1 MNLKPF
7 IISILK
13 PLGFPVSG
21 LNYNGSAETY
31 ITFFEYNQN
40 GALHADDQELKT
52 SYFFQV
58 DVWSSGDYTELVENV
73 RQAMLNAGFT
83 RTFETEV
90 YENETETFH
99 KVFRFQF
106 VQ

>member
-13 PLGFPVSG
+13 PLGVPVSG
-21 LNYNGSAETY
+21 HDYKGSDETY
-31 ITFFEYNQN
+31 ITLFEYNQN
-40 GALHADDQELKT
+40 GALHADDQEIKT

-58 DVWSSGDYTELVENV
+58 DIWSSGDFTQLVEDA
-73 RQAMLNAGFT
+73 RQAMLNAGFI
-83 RTFETEV
+83 RNFETEV
-90 YENETETFH
+90 FEKETETYH